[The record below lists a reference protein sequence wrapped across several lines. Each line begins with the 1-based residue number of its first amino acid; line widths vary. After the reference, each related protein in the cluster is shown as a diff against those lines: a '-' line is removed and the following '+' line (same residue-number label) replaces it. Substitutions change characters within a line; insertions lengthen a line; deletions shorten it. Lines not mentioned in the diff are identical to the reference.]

1 MCRSPRS
8 MFGPLAIAATLFS
21 ASPLF
26 ATASTL
32 FTAEVGIVSGLP
44 NSPCVPD
51 LAGGMSAS
59 SIGASVQCDGIG
71 LDGEGMFITINSG
84 KASSFAGPGH
94 LGVSANAVG
103 VNDTFTM
110 ANHTFAR
117 LETSVI
123 FTGPQGATD
132 VMTGMNVDLGGTLN
146 AGGPDASASMAFK
159 TVLNGDV
166 LTGADVELDGDGQ
179 SFCSALGTFECNGVI
194 VAGHFVTG
202 LILVPLN
209 VPVPLMMVLSAS
221 TAAGVAGSSA
231 TAEFSNSLDLPLGGI
246 VFNLPAGFTA
256 NDPDLFIV
264 NDVFLPPTTVPEPA
278 TLALFGLG
286 VAGLGLV
293 RRRHAPYRRL
303 GAAGVKA

>member
-1 MCRSPRS
+1 
-8 MFGPLAIAATLFS
+8 MFGVLAIAATLFS
-21 ASPLF
+21 PSPVS
-26 ATASTL
+26 ASTL
-32 FTAEVGIVSGLP
+32 FTAEAGIESGLP
-44 NSPCVPD
+44 NSRCVPD
-51 LAGGMSAS
+51 FSGGTSAS
-59 SIGASVQCDGIG
+59 SIGAHVQCDGTG
-71 LDGEGMFITINSG
+71 LDSDGHPFTINSG
-84 KASSFAGPGH
+84 AATSFARPGH
-94 LGVSANAVG
+94 LGVSANAVSVSG
-103 VNDTFTM
+103 PPTM
-110 ANHTFAR
+110 INSTFAR

-132 VMTGMNVDLGGTLN
+132 VMAGMNVDLGGTLN
-146 AGGPDASASMAFK
+146 AGGPDARASMAFK

-209 VPVPLMMVLSAS
+209 VPVPLMMVLSAG
-221 TAAGVAGSSA
+221 TGAGVAGSSA

-264 NDVFLPPTTVPEPA
+264 NDVFLPPTGVPEPA

-286 VAGLGLV
+286 LAGLGLL
-293 RRRHAPYRRL
+293 RRQRAL
-303 GAAGVKA
+303 

>member
-1 MCRSPRS
+1 MRPSPRF
-8 MFGPLAIAATLFS
+8 MFGLLAISATLFA
-21 ASPLF
+21 ASPLPAN
-26 ATASTL
+26 ATTL
-32 FTAEVGIVSGLP
+32 FTAEAGIESGLP
-44 NSPCVPD
+44 NSRCVPD
-51 LAGGMSAS
+51 FSGGTSTS
-59 SIGASVQCDGIG
+59 SISANLQCHGTGFDS
-71 LDGEGMFITINSG
+71 EGTVITINSG
-84 KASSFAGPGH
+84 AATSFASPGH
-94 LGVSANAVG
+94 LGVSANAVSVSG
-103 VNDTFTM
+103 PPTM
-110 ANHTFAR
+110 ANSTFAR

-123 FTGPQGATD
+123 FTGPQGATN
-132 VMTGMNVDLGGTLN
+132 VMTGMNVDLGGTLD

-264 NDVFLPPTTVPEPA
+264 NDVFLPPTGVSEPA

-286 VAGLGLV
+286 LVGLGLV
-293 RRRHAPYRRL
+293 GRQHVAPRQL
-303 GAAGVKA
+303 